1 MADSI
6 AGLFAFTYQQFHGLG
21 ESFVAFRE
29 PFEAFEM
36 LSSEG
41 ADHPGS
47 RETDDK
53 RGAFPRLAAHPDL
66 ASVVADHRLHNG
78 QP

>member
-1 MADSI
+1 VADSI

-47 RETDDK
+47 R
-53 RGAFPRLAAHPDL
+53 
-66 ASVVADHRLHNG
+66 
-78 QP
+78 